1 MQLYISSYPNVGPLH
16 CAAAVEWHEDGEGT
30 STRRHQP
37 STFSRLLY
45 WIYPTGGRRFLCKMP
60 VDNVHP
66 QRFAPSIGNFEKDTY
81 MWVFNCLGRPGR
93 FGNTEK
99 NSAILLN
106 SRFLRERGMASN
118 PKMEYQVFL
127 WIFQKN
133 SAMAT
138 LSLKEMGN

>member
-66 QRFAPSIGNFEKDTY
+66 QRFAPSIENFEKDTY
-81 MWVFNCLGRPGR
+81 IWVFNCLGWPGCFR
-93 FGNTEK
+93 LYVLK
-99 NSAILLN
+99 ISAILVF
-106 SRFLRERGMASN
+106 RFFSCFNGQNKYKIRLLAYCIDHN
-118 PKMEYQVFL
+118 KK
-127 WIFQKN
+127 WIK
-133 SAMAT
+133 
-138 LSLKEMGN
+138 